1 MYNSIPDI
9 NVIFMYDFV
18 KGWTLNNLFSLIVMY
33 ISINAK
39 DETEAIAAPTVPY
52 GGIKIKFRIIF
63 KPALIM
69 EQLTNNLDFPA
80 HNNV

>member
-1 MYNSIPDI
+1 
-9 NVIFMYDFV
+9 
-18 KGWTLNNLFSLIVMY
+18 MY